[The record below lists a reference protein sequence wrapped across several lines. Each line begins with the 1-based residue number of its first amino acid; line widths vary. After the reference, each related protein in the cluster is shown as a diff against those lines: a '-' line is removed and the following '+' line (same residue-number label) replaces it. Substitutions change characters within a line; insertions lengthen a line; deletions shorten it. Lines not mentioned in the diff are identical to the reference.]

1 MESDGEVSQF
11 DSLDNC
17 SEAGMSAEN
26 FNTLKKGPLAPI
38 DPPLEF
44 QDSPNIT
51 IGRCIMQKL
60 RRFSSSHSSLEH
72 SKDSE
77 HNDNSINVD
86 RIFCKDSDVEV
97 SPQYFAKSHKEVYL
111 IKKPIYS
118 SDSILSNKVE
128 NVYDEPSNL
137 ICNFAFNN
145 AETFESNTSSNAMLL
160 PQTSHPPERVIRDI
174 CPFYQDHSMYFKA
187 IPSDQDSGI
196 SAVKKFNTFG
206 RSEIHD
212 YDLYYGIKRNTFQG
226 ENGLQRKV
234 LYSPRKVTNYCHSHH
249 IYTGKLINI

>member
-60 RRFSSSHSSLEH
+60 RRLSSSHSSLEH

-77 HNDNSINVD
+77 HNDNSISGD
-86 RIFCKDSDVEV
+86 RMFCKDSDVEV
-97 SPQYFAKSHKEVYL
+97 LPQYFAKSHKEVYL
-111 IKKPIYS
+111 IKKSIYS
-118 SDSILSNKVE
+118 SDSILSNKAE

-137 ICNFAFNN
+137 ICNYAFNN
-145 AETFESNTSSNAMLL
+145 GEIFESNTSSNAFLL
-160 PQTSHPPERVIRDI
+160 PQISHPSERAKRDI
-174 CPFYQDHSMYFKA
+174 CPYYQDHSMYFKA
-187 IPSDQDSGI
+187 IPSDQDSVI
-196 SAVKKFNTFG
+196 SAVKKFNTCG
-206 RSEIHD
+206 LSEIHD

-226 ENGLQRKV
+226 ESGLQKKV

-249 IYTGKLINI
+249 IYTGELINT